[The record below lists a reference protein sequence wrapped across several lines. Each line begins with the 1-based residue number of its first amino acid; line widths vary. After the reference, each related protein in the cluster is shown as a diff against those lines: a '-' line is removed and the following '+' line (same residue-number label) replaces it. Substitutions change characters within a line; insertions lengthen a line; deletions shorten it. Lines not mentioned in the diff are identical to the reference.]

1 MVNALI
7 IQHLYNKLYEQ
18 LRNYIWE
25 IDCVE
30 CIAELEIECY
40 KACID
45 LQVVDKKLKY
55 LGKFIKD
62 ILKEDKDLKRRYDD
76 FIQAIDNND
85 GASYNIKRVEEA

>member
-45 LQVVDKKLKY
+45 FKAVDRKLNH

-62 ILKEDKDLKRRYDD
+62 ILNEDKELKRRYDD
-76 FIQAIDNND
+76 FTQAIDNND
-85 GASYNIKRVEEA
+85 GASYNIKVVEEA

>member
-30 CIAELEIECY
+30 CIAELEIESY

-45 LQVVDKKLKY
+45 LRAVDKKLKY

-62 ILKEDKDLKRRYDD
+62 ILKDDDELKRRYDD

-85 GASYNIKRVEEA
+85 GASYNIKVVEEA